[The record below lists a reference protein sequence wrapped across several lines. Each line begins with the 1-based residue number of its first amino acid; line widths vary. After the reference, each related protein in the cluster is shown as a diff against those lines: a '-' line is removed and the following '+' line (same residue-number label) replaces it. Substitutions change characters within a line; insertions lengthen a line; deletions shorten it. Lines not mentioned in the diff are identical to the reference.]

1 MTYSGLIWKN
11 TLRNKRRSVLT
22 ALSLAASL
30 FLLTTLRTVLA
41 ELQAV
46 SAAPLSELRLVSRH
60 VVSFTNPLP
69 ISYLEKMK
77 RSQMRDGCRGTGMA
91 ESTRMKGFFAPFTV
105 DQRFR
110 HHAGA
115 SVARAEGRFATRNAA
130 IAGPAI

>member
-46 SAAPLSELRLVSRH
+46 SAETELKSL
-60 VVSFTNPLP
+60 
-69 ISYLEKMK
+69 
-77 RSQMRDGCRGTGMA
+77 
-91 ESTRMKGFFAPFTV
+91 
-105 DQRFR
+105 FR
-110 HHAGA
+110 
-115 SVARAEGRFATRNAA
+115 RR
-130 IAGPAI
+130 